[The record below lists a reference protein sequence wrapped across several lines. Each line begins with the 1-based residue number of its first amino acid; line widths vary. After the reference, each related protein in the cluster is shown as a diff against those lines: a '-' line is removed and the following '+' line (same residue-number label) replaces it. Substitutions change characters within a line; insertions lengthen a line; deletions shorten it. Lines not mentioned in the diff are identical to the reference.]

1 MLWVDE
7 QQASDG
13 GSGSMLLACLMI
25 SISDSI
31 QLDCKTYTSRL
42 SSFIF
47 LLSIDVHKIIRE
59 MQQNSAIIEEH
70 GNVGSVSDT
79 LLWWLE

>member
-1 MLWVDE
+1 MGRQG
-7 QQASDG
+7 QQASG
-13 GSGSMLLACLMI
+13 GSSGSMLLACLMI

-31 QLDCKTYTSRL
+31 RLDCKTYTFRL

-47 LLSIDVHKIIRE
+47 LLSTDVHKIIRE
-59 MQQNSAIIEEH
+59 MQRNGAIIEEH
-70 GNVGSVSDT
+70 GNVDGGSDT